1 MRKTRTTILGGGAA
15 LLLAG
20 TAHAATGEVH
30 RMQVPLG
37 DGSVVQV
44 EYAGD
49 VAPRVTVGPVAAPR
63 LIAFDPFAGFERIAA
78 MMEAQRRSM
87 LMQIAALQQAAAR
100 ATTAAPGETILVGN
114 LPAGAHYTMVSSTT
128 DSIGCTRTVRY
139 SSDGSGAA
147 PQITRASAGTCDAVQ
162 DRPEPLLVNAPAPA
176 AERRAPGVE
185 V

>member
-128 DSIGCTRTVRY
+128 DASGCTRTVRY

-162 DRPEPLLVNAPAPA
+162 DRPRTNPVSAPA
-176 AERRAPGVE
+176 APSAQQAPGIE